1 MPQEPRRKRATRDN
15 AAKASQ
21 TLSMISTP
29 NGAILTGEVKK
40 YMTYQEMVTDPQP
53 MRLAS
58 VSNASM
64 DTDYAVPEDHKGGV
78 LYQYDAVNANWLL
91 LYTTKDLMSGLY
103 IDWNQIMNVPLWVG
117 GVSNNRVRLNANKYA
132 TTRTTY
138 FSYGNY
144 ILILPD
150 PNDVSLGDQIVLE
163 QYSGQG
169 TICIPLTTQIAGG
182 VHLNQVDPSLGS
194 KGLYTITRTDS
205 ESSVLPNIDEFKTVF
220 SYVCTEDLMGNRVW
234 ARVNHTTLEETIASV
249 RNDFDQHLVA
259 DDPHPQYLKR
269 ADIGEY
275 LENIVVPSYELPEA
289 TQHALGGVYVATA
302 QDVTRN
308 VGGVKAVTATVLHDL
323 LEGYSVN
330 NHNHPLVGLE
340 DVSGTPS
347 NGQAL
352 LWNETGQYWA
362 PTTLTANNA
371 NYGDATHQTHG
382 LTVLASM
389 ANVTNKDDNHYVV
402 NGKLLADVLSSYRLK
417 DDYPYIVQLK
427 DVNIDTLHDGDMLVV
442 RQGKVVQE
450 EPPLASTLDA
460 GYILIAKD
468 SDIGPLTVVNDKAVT
483 PVQLWAVMN
492 ILSSSIQESLD
503 TGTYTLPAATVNEL
517 GGVKLIRDNL
527 LDVIVENYGT
537 DSQVITVS
545 ETAINPMQLAY
556 YVQGLKNDIQTV
568 STALT
573 NAINANQDDQD
584 AIRSAIEHP
593 TTGLAANWADHTVIV
608 SGLTAQI
615 TALDERISD
624 DLSSNWADQRSLRD
638 DVESVQVDLVRNW
651 DDHADIAAGIDEKI
665 SNVRSDLMLDLE
677 MPLYSILLWY
687 GDKNLVGAKRTISG
701 TIIDGQIVTN
711 TEYVKGSLYQWRI
724 CDGKTYVL
732 RNKWTHDTIR
742 VKTPN
747 MRNRFPMGADQG
759 AGVFYRDGLP
769 NLKGEAQGLRGF
781 ITGTSSSYRVSQ
793 TGVFS
798 IGATLNQV
806 GHDSDHKVPSYGLK
820 FDASTGTYDNVGL
833 KMTQTASPYGKS
845 KTVRPP
851 AVTFFYVIK
860 LEDSEWEI
868 ESESAELDVESPV
881 VMEITNG
888 VDINNGN
895 GYALHAQYMG
905 DEPGRLVFAAGN
917 DWNIPPS
924 IQLTEDGVITGRYAG
939 WYEEP
944 VTGVVDVSYVSG
956 NEILATET
964 IGLTVDILDVING
977 ISNSTFSGKTN
988 STLSKVIK
996 FSAHSGTVFAT
1007 EGLPDEVNG
1016 LTVTTTTS
1024 DYANSSVYTITFK
1037 GKPAFAGY
1045 QQQSFVIKG
1054 TRCSDKTV
1062 SLDWRIGPYVVEFP
1076 DSTKNVDVT
1085 AFIGEATVQDI
1096 GPLFSATNGSA
1107 VTFGYKTAT
1116 SMSLV
1121 VANVFSAD
1129 ATGKF
1134 TINAANAFSSSYALY
1149 AKASKATQAVGT
1161 VTVNIRSHYIII
1173 DNDGESYDLSYRSG
1187 ETQSD
1192 FFIPL
1197 NLTATNGDTNIT
1209 CTISEDGNFPASLV
1223 TLEGSVGNYRLRV
1236 SPDALSQN
1244 TESGTYVLN
1253 ITAQTAG
1260 AGSISGTGR
1269 IFFNILSSDS
1279 L

>member
-15 AAKASQ
+15 ALKATQ

-138 FSYGNY
+138 FSYGDY

-163 QYSGQG
+163 QYSGRG

-194 KGLYTITRTDS
+194 KGLYTVTRTDS

-269 ADIGEY
+269 ADIGGY
-275 LENIVVPSYELPEA
+275 LENIVVPSYDLPEA
-289 TQHALGGVYVATA
+289 TQHTLGGVYVATA
-302 QDVTRN
+302 RDVTGN

-340 DVSGTPS
+340 DVSGTPT

-352 LWNETGQYWA
+352 LWNATGQYWA

-371 NYGDATHQTHG
+371 NYGDATHQSHG
-382 LTVLASM
+382 LAVLASM
-389 ANVTNKDDNHYVV
+389 ANFTNKDDNHYVV

-417 DDYPYIVQLK
+417 NDYPYIVQLK
-427 DVNIDTLHDGDMLVV
+427 DVNIGTLHDGDMLVV

-483 PVQLWAVMN
+483 PVQLWMVMN

-503 TGTYTLPAATVNEL
+503 LNTYTLPAATVNEL

-556 YVQGLKNDIQTV
+556 YVRGLKNDIQTV
-568 STALT
+568 TTALT

-584 AIRSAIEHP
+584 AIRAAIEHP
-593 TTGLAANWADHTVIV
+593 TTGLAANWADHTTIV
-608 SGLTAQI
+608 NGLTAQI
-615 TALDERISD
+615 AALDERISD
-624 DLSSNWADQRSLRD
+624 DLTSNWADQRSLRD

-665 SNVRSDLMLDLE
+665 SDVRSDLMIDLE
-677 MPLYSILLWY
+677 MPLYSVLLWY

-724 CDGKTYVL
+724 CDGKIYTL
-732 RNKWTHDTIR
+732 RNKWTHETIT

-747 MRNRFPMGADQG
+747 MKNRFPMGAETT

-769 NLKGEAQGLRGF
+769 NLKGEGQGLRGF
-781 ITGTSSSYRVSQ
+781 VTDGAKKWTTKQ
-793 TGVFS
+793 TGVFRKGS
-798 IGATLNQV
+798 TLNSA
-806 GHDSDHKVPSYGLK
+806 GIDSDGRLVSYGLRL
-820 FDASTGTYDNVGL
+820 DATLGSYDPGGNE
-833 KMTQTASPYGKS
+833 MTPTESPFGKS
-845 KTVRPP
+845 RTVRPP
-851 AVTFFYVIK
+851 SVSFFYVIK

-868 ESESAELDVESPV
+868 ESEVAGIEAESPV
-881 VMEITNG
+881 IMELTNG
-888 VDINNGN
+888 VSINNGQ
-895 GYALHAQYMG
+895 GYQLSATYAG
-905 DEPGRLVFAAGN
+905 TEPGRLVFTKGGN
-917 DWNIPPS
+917 WELPPS
-924 IQLTEDGVITGRYAG
+924 IELTSDGLISGVYSN
-939 WYEEP
+939 WLQEP
-944 VTGVVDVSYVSG
+944 ISASVDVAYISG
-956 NEILATET
+956 TTTISTES
-964 IGLTVDILDVING
+964 ISLVVDILDRIAGSSAWTITGNTSSSMSA
-977 ISNSTFSGKTN
+977 ILKY
-988 STLSKVIK
+988 
-996 FSAHSGTVFAT
+996 SAHSGTVFST
-1007 EGLPDEVNG
+1007 EGLPDSING
-1016 LTVTTTTS
+1016 FVVTTATS
-1024 DYANSSVYTITFK
+1024 SSYTSSILTIMFK
-1037 GKPAFAGY
+1037 GKPQIAGRS
-1045 QQQSFVIKG
+1045 QQSFTIKG
-1054 TRCSDKTV
+1054 TRCSDKEV
-1062 SLDWRIGPYVVEFP
+1062 SIDWKIGPYYVEFP
-1076 DSTKNVDVT
+1076 DETNTITVT
-1085 AFIGEATVQDI
+1085 AFTGESSVQEI
-1096 GPLFSATNGSA
+1096 RPFFSATNDSA
-1107 VTFGYKTAT
+1107 ITFGYKNA
-1116 SMSLV
+1116 SQSSLNV
-1121 VANVFSAD
+1121 PNVFSATS
-1129 ATGKF
+1129 TGQF
-1134 TINAANAFSSSYALY
+1134 TISAAAAFSSSYALY
-1149 AKASKATQAVGT
+1149 AKAKNATTAVGT
-1161 VTVNIRSHYIII
+1161 LTVVVRSHYIII
-1173 DNDGESYDLSYRSG
+1173 ENDGESYDVGYQADS
-1187 ETQSD
+1187 ETSQPD

-1197 NLTATNGDTNIT
+1197 SFSATNGETNIT
-1209 CTISEDGNFPASLV
+1209 CGVQDTPGMPQGLV
-1223 TLEGSVGNYRLRV
+1223 TLEGSVGSYRLRV
-1236 SPDALSQN
+1236 SPSVLDSAIPGGIYRIEISA
-1244 TESGTYVLN
+1244 SGP
-1253 ITAQTAG
+1253 G
-1260 AGSISGTGR
+1260 GISGSGVIT
-1269 IFFNILSSDS
+1269 INVLSSGS
-1279 L
+1279 